1 VLDIGE
7 VNIVKKKIFTWLALA
22 LLALW
27 VIVATRGDSLWTT
40 AVGIFVLPIIILMAW
55 FDVRERSKK
64 RYALILTLIVF
75 WVTILIGE
83 RVQWIASVRIAMPI
97 LIIVL
102 TLDED
107 RERKEK
113 EIVKNKE
120 EVERIA
126 ENNDENSSD

>member
-1 VLDIGE
+1 MLDIGE